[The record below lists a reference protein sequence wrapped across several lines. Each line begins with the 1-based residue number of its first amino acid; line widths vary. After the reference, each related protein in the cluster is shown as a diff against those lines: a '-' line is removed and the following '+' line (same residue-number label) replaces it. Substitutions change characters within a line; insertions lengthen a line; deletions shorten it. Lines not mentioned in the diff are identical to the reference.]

1 MPTTYTPADSG
12 EYTIIPGTSIG
23 WLSTMCTNGSYIWFG
38 SFAGNT
44 ASNTAANKLQGTVSV
59 WDGFSNTVQA
69 EYKLESSGVLA
80 MTVVDDVPYSVDT
93 NGRILKY
100 SGYSFSEIGRFPIDK
115 QLLLESTTNNYK
127 FMHQNG
133 MIGTKNN
140 TILLN
145 INNLMEDANSTIN
158 ENFPSGI
165 WELDL
170 NNNNLTHRYSPSLK
184 SMSSDTVTDYGQ
196 NRVLTVGAIKLN
208 TLQSDSVLGR
218 SSILAGFTYYTN
230 ATDTKTAIFID
241 SPYNP
246 DTDLEG
252 QKRGYFVTTWFE
264 SLEIADIWNTLWAIY
279 KKFENATDK
288 MIFKYRLTE
297 EDPTYATITWAT
309 TSSFTTT
316 TDVTDYVGY
325 EAEIIQGTGSG
336 ACPQIVS
343 VTDNAGTYT
352 VVIDNAITGVT
363 ATTAKARFQKWIK
376 IGEVSGTIMNYKELP
391 IMDKRSTQIQIKGV
405 LEWTGD
411 SELNK
416 MIINSKPYINV
427 SQ

>member
-1 MPTTYTPADSG
+1 
-12 EYTIIPGTSIG
+12 
-23 WLSTMCTNGSYIWFG
+23 
-38 SFAGNT
+38 
-44 ASNTAANKLQGTVSV
+44 
-59 WDGFSNTVQA
+59 
-69 EYKLESSGVLA
+69 
-80 MTVVDDVPYSVDT
+80 
-93 NGRILKY
+93 
-100 SGYSFSEIGRFPIDK
+100 
-115 QLLLESTTNNYK
+115 
-127 FMHQNG
+127 
-133 MIGTKNN
+133 
-140 TILLN
+140 
-145 INNLMEDANSTIN
+145 
-158 ENFPSGI
+158 
-165 WELDL
+165 
-170 NNNNLTHRYSPSLK
+170 
-184 SMSSDTVTDYGQ
+184 
-196 NRVLTVGAIKLN
+196 
-208 TLQSDSVLGR
+208 
-218 SSILAGFTYYTN
+218 
-230 ATDTKTAIFID
+230 
-241 SPYNP
+241 
-246 DTDLEG
+246 
-252 QKRGYFVTTWFE
+252 
-264 SLEIADIWNTLWAIY
+264 LWAIY